1 MHVSVFLHPNSGKQ
15 NMDSGSA
22 KKLIKKKTFLTKLF
36 NALFAST
43 NTELGHNEEQG
54 APWFLNITIISYSLT
69 QKVTKIQR
77 QGS

>member
-1 MHVSVFLHPNSGKQ
+1 MFQSFSIPTGENRIRTLGGP
-15 NMDSGSA
+15 
-22 KKLIKKKTFLTKLF
+22 KKLIKKSFWTKLF